1 MRKLVVLLFLS
12 VGLCFAEL
20 SVDTQEKKFDIGFFV
35 GGGIGIGA
43 NAVQYNNIPN
53 SSGGFYE
60 KNQSF
65 ASFVASVKVG
75 AYHYFTPTLG
85 LRAYYNLD
93 LNILPLDDYTDPL
106 RGTLTPYILSTSHTI
121 NADVIYNVFSQNNI
135 DVAVIG
141 GMGLGAL
148 AGESMAKSGSV
159 YYKASSIGD
168 GFLDFEFRFNI
179 GARAMFSKK
188 YGVEFMAKLPVT
200 PSTMVVKSGDSNV
213 KYSPYYFTIDFVMEK
228 F

>member
-1 MRKLVVLLFLS
+1 MRKLAVLLFLS

-20 SVDTQEKKFDIGFFV
+20 SVDTQEKKFDVGFFV

-43 NAVQYNNIPN
+43 NAMQYNNVPN

-93 LNILPLDDYTDPL
+93 LNVLPLDEYTL
-106 RGTLTPYILSTSHTI
+106 NSESFTSYIFSASHTI

-135 DVAVIG
+135 DIAVIG

-148 AGESMAKSGSV
+148 NGEMKIKNDTVFYNADNTS
-159 YYKASSIGD
+159 

-200 PSTMVVKSGDSNV
+200 PATRVNGSSASNI

>member
-1 MRKLVVLLFLS
+1 MRKLAVLLFLS

-43 NAVQYNNIPN
+43 NAVQYNNVPN

-75 AYHYFTPTLG
+75 AYHYFTPALG

-93 LNILPLDDYTDPL
+93 LNILPLDDHTKPSI
-106 RGTLTPYILSTSHTI
+106 GTLTPYILSASHTI

-141 GMGLGAL
+141 GMGIGAL
-148 AGESMAKSGSV
+148 SGEIKAKSDSV
-159 YYKASSIGD
+159 FYNVDNTS

-200 PSTMVVKSGDSNV
+200 PATRVNGSSASNI

>member
-20 SVDTQEKKFDIGFFV
+20 SVDTQEKKVDIGFFV
-35 GGGIGIGA
+35 GGGIGVGA
-43 NAVQYNNIPN
+43 NAVQYNNVPN
-53 SSGGFYE
+53 PSGGFYE

-93 LNILPLDDYTDPL
+93 LNVLPLDEYTL
-106 RGTLTPYILSTSHTI
+106 NSESFTPYIFSASHTI

-148 AGESMAKSGSV
+148 SGEMKIKNDTVFYNADLTS
-159 YYKASSIGD
+159 

-200 PSTMVVKSGDSNV
+200 PATRVNGSSASNI

>member
-20 SVDTQEKKFDIGFFV
+20 SVDTQEKKVDIGFFV

-43 NAVQYNNIPN
+43 NAMQYNNVPN

-93 LNILPLDDYTDPL
+93 LNVLPLDEYAYNSESF
-106 RGTLTPYILSTSHTI
+106 TPYIFSASHTI

-141 GMGLGAL
+141 GIGLGAL

-159 YYKASSIGD
+159 YYKDSSIGD

-200 PSTMVVKSGDSNV
+200 PATMVVKNGDSNV

>member
-1 MRKLVVLLFLS
+1 MKRLVLMILS
-12 VGLCFAEL
+12 MGLCFAEL
-20 SVDTQEKKFDIGFFV
+20 SVDTQEKKFDVGFFV

-43 NAVQYNNIPN
+43 NAMQYNNVSN
-53 SSGGFYE
+53 SSGGLYE
-60 KNQSF
+60 QNQSF

-93 LNILPLDDYTDPL
+93 LNVLPLDEY
-106 RGTLTPYILSTSHTI
+106 GTAEGTFTPYVLSTSHTI
-121 NADVIYNVFSQNNI
+121 NADVIYNVFSHNNI

-159 YYKASSIGD
+159 YYKNSSIGD
-168 GFLDFEFRFNI
+168 GFLDFEFRLNI
-179 GARAMFSKK
+179 GARAMLSKK
-188 YGVEFMAKLPVT
+188 YGVEFMAKIPVT
-200 PSTMVVKSGDSNV
+200 PATMIIKDGNKNI

>member
-1 MRKLVVLLFLS
+1 MFCRVEGGCSREEGGYWV
-12 VGLCFAEL
+12 
-20 SVDTQEKKFDIGFFV
+20 FV

-43 NAVQYNNIPN
+43 NAVQYNNVLHPN
-53 SSGGFYE
+53 GGLYE
-60 KNQSF
+60 QNQSF

-75 AYHYFTPTLG
+75 AYHYFNPTLG
-85 LRAYYNLD
+85 LRVYYNLD
-93 LNILPLDDYTDPL
+93 FNVLPLDEYTYNS
-106 RGTLTPYILSTSHTI
+106 GSFTPYIFSASHTI
-121 NADVIYNVFSQNNI
+121 NADAIYNVFSQNNI

-141 GMGLGAL
+141 GIGLGAL
-148 AGESMAKSGSV
+148 NGEAITKNESV
-159 YYKASSIGD
+159 YYKNPLSGD

-200 PSTMVVKSGDSNV
+200 PATRVNGSSASNI
-213 KYSPYYFTIDFVMEK
+213 KYSPYYFTIDFVMER